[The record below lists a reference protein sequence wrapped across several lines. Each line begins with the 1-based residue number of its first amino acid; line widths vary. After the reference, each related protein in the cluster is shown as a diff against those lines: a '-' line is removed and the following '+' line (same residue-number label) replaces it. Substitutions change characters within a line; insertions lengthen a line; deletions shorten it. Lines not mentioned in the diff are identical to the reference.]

1 MEFAFTDDQLAIR
14 ETAETYLAD
23 AAGLDRLRAV
33 IHSGTGFDADLWNG
47 LAGEMSFAG
56 LMVPEAHGGAG
67 LSAVEMALVLEQ
79 TGARLAVIP
88 FFETAVLAVQ
98 AVLAA
103 GSAEQHAALLPGLA
117 DGTQKAAFAFAPL
130 TGWAGAGTLGP
141 RLNRGA
147 TGWLLQGQAGFVS
160 FAHVADLLI
169 IAAQTDAKTTQNG
182 ISLLALPAAT
192 PGITIER
199 QNPLD
204 ITRPY
209 ANLRFENVTVP
220 DDAILGMPGGA
231 DAAYRQVLA
240 CACGLLAA
248 EQTGGAA
255 FCLNSTLDYAK
266 QRVQFGRLIGSFQ
279 AVKHELATM
288 MLQLEAAR
296 SAAYYAATAIAEA
309 SPELEEAVHIARAWC
324 SEAYKYCASEAI
336 QLHGGIGFTWEH
348 QAHLYFKRA
357 RATASWFG
365 DAAEHREAIAG
376 LIFQENA

>member
-1 MEFAFTDDQLAIR
+1 MEFAFNDDQLAIR

-23 AAGLDRLRAV
+23 AAGLEQLRAV
-33 IHSGTGFDADLWNG
+33 IQSGTGFDADLWNG
-47 LAGEMSFAG
+47 LAGEMGFVG

-98 AVLAA
+98 SILAA
-103 GSAEQHAALLPGLA
+103 GSPAQQAALLPEIA
-117 DGTQKAAFAFAPL
+117 AGTQKAAFAFAPL
-130 TGWAGAGTLGP
+130 TGWAGADKLGP
-141 RLNRGA
+141 KLSRGPG
-147 TGWLLQGQAGFVS
+147 GWLLQGQAGFVT

-169 IAAQTDAKTTQNG
+169 IAAQTAEG
-182 ISLLALPAAT
+182 VSLLALPAAT
-192 PGITIER
+192 PGISIER
-199 QNPLD
+199 LPPMD
-204 ITRPY
+204 VTRPY
-209 ANLRFENVTVP
+209 ANLSFADVAVP
-220 DDAILGMPGGA
+220 DDAILGAPGSAGPA
-231 DAAYRQVLA
+231 FRRVLA

-255 FCLNSTLDYAK
+255 FCLSSTVDYSK

-288 MLQLEAAR
+288 MLQLEASR
-296 SAAYYAATAIAEA
+296 SAAYYAATAIAED
-309 SPELEEAVHIARAWC
+309 SPELEEAAHIARAWC

-357 RATASWFG
+357 RATSSWFG
-365 DAAEHREAIAG
+365 DAAEHREAIAA
-376 LIFQENA
+376 LILQENA

>member
-1 MEFAFTDDQLAIR
+1 MEFAFNDDQLAIR
-14 ETAETYLAD
+14 ETAETYLAE
-23 AAGLDRLRAV
+23 AAGLERLRAV

-47 LAGEMSFAG
+47 LAGEMGFAG

-67 LSAVEMALVLEQ
+67 LSAVEMTLVLEQ
-79 TGARLAVIP
+79 TGARLAMIP

-103 GSAEQHAALLPGLA
+103 GSAAQQAKLLPGLA
-117 DGTQKAAFAFAPL
+117 DGSQKAAFAFAPL
-130 TGWAGAGTLGP
+130 TGWAGAERLGP
-141 RLNRGA
+141 RLNRGGS
-147 TGWLLQGQAGFVS
+147 GWLLQGEAGFVT

-169 IAAQTDAKTTQNG
+169 IAAQTAAGG
-182 ISLLALPAAT
+182 ISLLSLPAST
-192 PGITIER
+192 PGISIAR

-204 ITRPY
+204 VTRPY
-209 ANLRFENVTVP
+209 ANIRFADVAVP
-220 DDAILGMPGGA
+220 DEAILGAPGRA
-231 DAAYRQVLA
+231 DLAYRRVLA

-255 FCLNSTLDYAK
+255 FCLSSTVDYAK

-296 SAAYYAATAIAEA
+296 SAAYYAATAIAEE
-309 SPELEEAVHIARAWC
+309 SPELQEAAHVARAWC
-324 SEAYKYCASEAI
+324 SEAYKYCAAEAI

-365 DAAEHREAIAG
+365 DAVEHREAIAS